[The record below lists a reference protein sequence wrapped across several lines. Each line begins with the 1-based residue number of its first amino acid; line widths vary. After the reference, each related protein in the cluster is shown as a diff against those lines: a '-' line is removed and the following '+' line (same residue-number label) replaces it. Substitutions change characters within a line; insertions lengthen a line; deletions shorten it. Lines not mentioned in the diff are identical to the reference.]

1 MNILVINAGSSSLKY
16 QLLNP
21 ETGALLAKGLC
32 ERIGIDGKFTYKPQ
46 VEGKQVLD
54 AVDVAM
60 PTHSEAIQA
69 VLNALVDKD
78 NGVIGSMQEID
89 AVGHRVVHG
98 GEAFAGS
105 VLITDEVMKAL
116 EECIPLAPLHNPAN
130 ITGINA
136 CTAVMGKDVPQVAV
150 FDTAFHQT
158 MPAKA
163 YMYALPY
170 EYYEKDKVRRYGF
183 HGTSHKYVSG
193 RAAAMLGKKPEE
205 LKLISCHLGN
215 GSSIAA
221 VDGGKSVDTS
231 MGFTPLAGLPMGTRS
246 GDLDAGILQY
256 LMNKYGMNIDEML
269 NILNKKSGVE
279 GLSGV
284 SSDFR
289 DLEKAAEEGNA
300 RAQLAEEK
308 FAYEVKKYVGAYAA
322 AMGGVDAIIFTAG
335 VGENDKGIRAM
346 VCDGLEYMGVKLDPA
361 ANDVRGKETVI
372 SAADSKVKVLL
383 IPTNEE
389 LISPPTRPPSSRATK
404 FRISAYSE
412 RAGRRPALRSFAN
425 IPFRKQ
431 GSWESARGAA
441 SAPNGRK
448 CPAKPCP
455 RHSGMLYSKH
465 TQRKSSK
472 RGDRVCGICG
482 SPAGSRWSR
491 PPQ

>member
-21 ETGALLAKGLC
+21 DSGVLLAKGLC

-46 VEGKQVLD
+46 AEGKEVLK

-69 VLNALVDKD
+69 VLNALVDPK
-78 NGVIGSMQEID
+78 NGVVGSMKEID

-105 VLITDEVMKAL
+105 VLITNEVMKAL
-116 EECIPLAPLHNPAN
+116 EDCIPLAPLHNPAN

-136 CTAVMGKDVPQVAV
+136 CTAVMGKEVPQVAV

-158 MPAKA
+158 MPPKA
-163 YMYALPY
+163 YMYALPHA
-170 EYYEKDKVRRYGF
+170 YYEKDKVRRYGF
-183 HGTSHKYVSG
+183 HGTSHKYVST

-205 LKLISCHLGN
+205 VKLISCHLGN
-215 GSSIAA
+215 GSSVAA

-231 MGFTPLAGLPMGTRS
+231 MGFTPLAGVPMGTRS
-246 GDLDAGILQY
+246 GDVDAGILQY
-256 LMNKYGMNIDEML
+256 LMNKYGMDIDQML
-269 NILNKKSGVE
+269 DVLNKKSGVE

-289 DLEKAAEEGNA
+289 DLENAAEEGNELAILA
-300 RAQLAEEK
+300 RDK

-335 VGENDKGIRAM
+335 VGENDGGIRTAI
-346 VCDGLEYMGVKLDPA
+346 CQGLEFMGVKMDPA
-361 ANDVRGKETVI
+361 TAGIRGEEAVL
-372 SAADSKVKVLL
+372 SAPDSSVKVLL

-389 LISPPTRPPSSRATK
+389 LMIAMDT
-404 FRISAYSE
+404 
-412 RAGRRPALRSFAN
+412 
-425 IPFRKQ
+425 
-431 GSWESARGAA
+431 AA
-441 SAPNGRK
+441 IA
-448 CPAKPCP
+448 
-455 RHSGMLYSKH
+455 SGK
-465 TQRKSSK
+465 
-472 RGDRVCGICG
+472 
-482 SPAGSRWSR
+482 
-491 PPQ
+491 

>member
-21 ETGALLAKGLC
+21 DSGVLLAKGLC

-46 VEGKQVLD
+46 AEGKEVLK

-69 VLNALVDKD
+69 VLNALVDPK
-78 NGVIGSMQEID
+78 NGVVGSMKEID

-116 EECIPLAPLHNPAN
+116 EDCIPLAPLHNPAN

-136 CTAVMGKDVPQVAV
+136 CTAVMGKEVPQVAV

-158 MPAKA
+158 MPPKA
-163 YMYALPY
+163 YMYALPHA
-170 EYYEKDKVRRYGF
+170 YYEKDKVRRYGF
-183 HGTSHKYVSG
+183 HGTSHKYVST

-205 LKLISCHLGN
+205 VKLISCHLGN
-215 GSSIAA
+215 GSSVAA

-231 MGFTPLAGLPMGTRS
+231 MGFTPLAGVPMGTRS
-246 GDLDAGILQY
+246 GDVDAGILQY
-256 LMNKYGMNIDEML
+256 LMNKYGMDIDQML
-269 NILNKKSGVE
+269 DVLNKKSGVE

-289 DLEKAAEEGNA
+289 DLENAEEEGNE
-300 RAQLAEEK
+300 LAILALDK

-335 VGENDKGIRAM
+335 VGENDGGIRTAI
-346 VCDGLEYMGVKLDPA
+346 CQGLEFMGVKMDPA
-361 ANDVRGKETVI
+361 TAGIRGEEAVL
-372 SAADSKVKVLL
+372 SAPDSSVKVLL

-389 LISPPTRPPSSRATK
+389 LMIAMDT
-404 FRISAYSE
+404 
-412 RAGRRPALRSFAN
+412 
-425 IPFRKQ
+425 
-431 GSWESARGAA
+431 AA
-441 SAPNGRK
+441 IA
-448 CPAKPCP
+448 
-455 RHSGMLYSKH
+455 SGK
-465 TQRKSSK
+465 
-472 RGDRVCGICG
+472 
-482 SPAGSRWSR
+482 
-491 PPQ
+491 